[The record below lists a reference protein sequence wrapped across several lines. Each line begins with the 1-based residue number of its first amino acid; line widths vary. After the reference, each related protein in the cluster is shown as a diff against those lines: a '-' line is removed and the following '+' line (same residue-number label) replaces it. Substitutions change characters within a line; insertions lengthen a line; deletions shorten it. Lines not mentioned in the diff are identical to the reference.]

1 MKSEAEPVEIACA
14 DLPKCFAS
22 LRLA

>member
-14 DLPKCFAS
+14 DLPKCFAW